1 MIRLGYGKFVV
12 FVMVLF
18 VCIAGFRAG
27 AEAAKPGNPIAE
39 TTTLDVIGTG
49 AIHRDNVASA
59 RDGAVEDA
67 LRGVVERGV
76 EMVISPDSIVQD
88 FQLLSDRVYGRTQS
102 FVQDY
107 RVLTE
112 SKSGRHYRVLVR
124 ATVSLHAIQDSLQAI
139 GVIKTHKEMPS
150 VALLLCEQNVGSLS
164 PKCWWDGGSIGM
176 GMSVTEDVFMRYMRE
191 KGVVTLSRQ
200 AVSSNTPLN
209 PEYRTPD
216 LTDAAAAT
224 LGQKIGA
231 DFAIVGRGV
240 AHDGGNIR
248 DGTMKSIE
256 ATVSARVIETGTAT
270 VIASSQATGAAVHMD
285 EQAGGTEALI
295 LSASETVQDI
305 TREIMARWREET
317 KQAVLVEL
325 AVKGIQEYADFVRF
339 RRQLKGEVSGVKNVY
354 LRSIKAGEATMDVD
368 IVGSARGLADELMVR
383 RFGSFAVNIFEVSNT
398 SVKLELIPSTGP

>member
-1 MIRLGYGKFVV
+1 MIKFGHGKFVV

-18 VCIAGFRAG
+18 TCIAGFRARS
-27 AEAAKPGNPIAE
+27 EAAEPDNPIAE
-39 TTTLDVIGTG
+39 TKTLDVIGTG
-49 AIHRDNVASA
+49 AIYRDNVASA
-59 RDGAVEDA
+59 RDGAVQDA

-76 EMVISPDSIVQD
+76 EMVISPDSVVQD
-88 FQLLSDRVYGRTQS
+88 FQLLSDRVYGKTQS

-112 SKSGRHYRVLVR
+112 SKSGSHYRVLVR
-124 ATVSLHAIQDSLQAI
+124 ATVSLRAIQDSLQAI
-139 GVIKTHKEMPS
+139 GVIKTYKEMPS

-164 PKCWWDGGSIGM
+164 PKCWWNGGSIGK
-176 GMSVTEDVFMRYMRE
+176 GMSVTEDVFTRYMHE
-191 KGVVTLSRQ
+191 KGVVTLSRK

-209 PEYRTPD
+209 SEYRTPE
-216 LTDAAAAT
+216 LSNAAAAT

-231 DFAIVGRGV
+231 DFVIVGQGV
-240 AHDGGNIR
+240 ARYGGNIR
-248 DGTMKSIE
+248 DGYMKSIE
-256 ATVSARVIETGTAT
+256 ATVSARLIETGTAT

-295 LSASETVQDI
+295 LSASETAQDI
-305 TREIMARWREET
+305 TGEMMARWREET

-325 AVKGIQEYADFVRF
+325 TVKGIQEYADFVRF
-339 RRQLKGEVSGVKNVY
+339 RRQLKSEVSGVKNIY

-383 RFGSFAVNIFEVSNT
+383 HFGNFAVNIFEVSDT
-398 SVKLELIPSTGP
+398 SVRLELIPSSGP

>member
-1 MIRLGYGKFVV
+1 MIKLGHGKFGV
-12 FVMVLF
+12 FVLVLF
-18 VCIAGFRAG
+18 VCIAGLGDASRA
-27 AEAAKPGNPIAE
+27 AESGNLIAE
-39 TTTLDVIGTG
+39 TKTLDVIGTG
-49 AIHRDNVASA
+49 TIYRDNVASA
-59 RDGAVEDA
+59 RDGAVQDA

-76 EMVISPDSIVQD
+76 EMVISPDSVVKD

-124 ATVSLHAIQDSLQAI
+124 ATVSLRAIQDSLQTI
-139 GVIKTHKEMPS
+139 GVIKTYKEMPS
-150 VALLLCEQNVGSLS
+150 VALFLCEQSVGSLS
-164 PKCWWDGGSIGM
+164 PKCWWNTGSTGK
-176 GMSVTEDVFMRYMRE
+176 GMSVTEDVFTRYMHE
-191 KGVVTLSRQ
+191 KGVVTLSRK

-209 PEYRTPD
+209 SEYRTPE
-216 LTDAAAAT
+216 LTDVAAAT

-231 DFAIVGRGV
+231 DFAIVGQGV
-240 AHDGGNIR
+240 AHYGGNIR

-295 LSASETVQDI
+295 LSASETAQDI
-305 TREIMARWREET
+305 TREMMARWREET

-339 RRQLKGEVSGVKNVY
+339 RRQLKSEVPGVKNVY

-383 RFGSFAVNIFEVSNT
+383 RFGNFAVNIFEVSDA
-398 SVKLELIPSTGP
+398 SVKLELIPSNGP